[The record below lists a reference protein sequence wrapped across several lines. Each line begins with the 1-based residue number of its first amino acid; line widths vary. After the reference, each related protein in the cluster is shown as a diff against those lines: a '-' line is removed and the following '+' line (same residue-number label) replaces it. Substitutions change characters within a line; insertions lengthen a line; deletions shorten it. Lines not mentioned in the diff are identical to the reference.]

1 MSPYLK
7 DLLERLVAT
16 LIGASAATFGVDAAT
31 ADALPLRDKLLIIAV
46 AGAFST
52 VKGMVARR
60 RGSTDDAS
68 LLSRG

>member
-16 LIGASAATFGVDAAT
+16 LIGAAASVFGLDLAT
-31 ADALPLRDKLLIIAV
+31 VTALPLKDQALIIAG
-46 AGAFST
+46 AGVFAL
-52 VKGMVARR
+52 VKGMVAKR
-60 RGSTDDAS
+60 RGNTDDAS